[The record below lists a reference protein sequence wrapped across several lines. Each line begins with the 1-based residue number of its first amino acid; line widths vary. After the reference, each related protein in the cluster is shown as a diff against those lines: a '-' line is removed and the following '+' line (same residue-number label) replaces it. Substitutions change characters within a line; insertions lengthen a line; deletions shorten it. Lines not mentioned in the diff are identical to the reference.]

1 MKFKC
6 NLTMTKSDV
15 VFVLG
20 TQTSLFFVVVVAG
33 SEGAGRWT
41 HTHKVARSK
50 DRQAGRVLLTWRK
63 PGGAVPYYVLY

>member
-50 DRQAGRVLLTWRK
+50 DR
-63 PGGAVPYYVLY
+63 